1 MGYKDSYL
9 SGFNTGGADVLSA
22 ISGFEPETAG
32 TDAFASALTQD
43 AKTATNILGGAM
55 EGGTMRQIAKMRA
68 DEYRRQ
74 QSKKTAG
81 GIFNVLGTAASFIPG
96 VGPLVG
102 GAIKGAGSF
111 LG

>member
-1 MGYKDSYL
+1 MKYRDYL
-9 SGFNTGGADVLSA
+9 DTANSSFGGNVLSA
-22 ISGFEPETAG
+22 IGGFEPETAG

-43 AKTATNILGGAM
+43 AKTATNILGGAI

-74 QSKKTAG
+74 QGNKTLGAFG
-81 GIFNVLGTAASFIPG
+81 NILGTALSFVPG
-96 VGPLVG
+96 LGTVGK
-102 GAIKGAGSF
+102 AISAGSGF

>member
-1 MGYKDSYL
+1 MKYRDYL
-9 SGFNTGGADVLSA
+9 DAVNSSFGGNVLSA
-22 ISGFEPETAG
+22 IGGFEPETTG

-74 QSKKTAG
+74 QGNKTAG
-81 GIFNVLGTAASFIPG
+81 GIFNLLGTAASFIPG
-96 VGPLVG
+96 AGPLIG
-102 GAIKGAGSF
+102 GAIKSAGGF
-111 LG
+111 FG